1 MLIGLFVLTWIFS
14 SSCGQKRNSPL
25 ENEKNK
31 TPSFPQASGG
41 EVVHGCTVYAAKDAN
56 PVNNL
61 SHPFKNE

>member
-1 MLIGLFVLTWIFS
+1 VGKNAIVLL
-14 SSCGQKRNSPL
+14 RMN
-25 ENEKNK
+25 KNK
-31 TPSFPQASGG
+31 TPSFPQAFGG